1 MTDQAELR
9 FTVDQVA
16 AANTAMRVAAGK
28 PPEHFTVGQVLGMLA
43 EEVAGLRAAG
53 WDDEGIAALIRET
66 TGEPLEAAAL
76 ARSTDAPEPPR
87 A

>member
-16 AANTAMRVAAGK
+16 AASTAMRVAMGR
-28 PPEHFTVGQVLGMLA
+28 PPEHFTVEQVMGMLA

-53 WDDEGIAALIRET
+53 WDDEGIASLIREA
-66 TGEPLEAAAL
+66 TGEPFDATAL
-76 ARSTDAPEPPR
+76 AQAKAPPR
-87 A
+87 G